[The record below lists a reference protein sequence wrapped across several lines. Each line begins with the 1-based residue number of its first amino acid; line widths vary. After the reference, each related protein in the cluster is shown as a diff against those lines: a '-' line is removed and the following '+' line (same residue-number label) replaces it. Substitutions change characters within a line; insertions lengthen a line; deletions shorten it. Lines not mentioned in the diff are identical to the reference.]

1 MLGSVSYQKDTLVL
15 TYKVNQRDSLLCKG
29 QIIMYEG
36 EEAEVI
42 RVKPLIVIKTENR
55 VVCGDLRK
63 QLGGKSV

>member
-1 MLGSVSYQKDTLVL
+1 MLGSVSYQKDALAL
-15 TYKVNQRDSLLCKG
+15 IYKVNQRDSLLRKG

-36 EEAEVI
+36 EEAKVI

-55 VVCGDLRK
+55 VICGDLLK